1 MILPT
6 DILEEIKKL
15 SVELNYGTYEKDY
28 GYGGYHITTK
38 SLGRG
43 IREGKFSELANN
55 IYTKVAETFI
65 EDAELRAEVKAYEAI
80 IENSNFKVAVET
92 RKNETTK

>member
-15 SVELNYGTYEKDY
+15 SVELDYGTYEKDY
-28 GYGGYHITTK
+28 RYGGYSNTTK

-43 IREGKFSELANN
+43 VKENKFNELANN
-55 IYTKVAETFI
+55 IYTKVAETFV
-65 EDAELRAEVKAYEAI
+65 EDAELRAKVKAYEAI
-80 IENSNFKVAVET
+80 IENSNFKIAVE
-92 RKNETTK
+92 RNKK